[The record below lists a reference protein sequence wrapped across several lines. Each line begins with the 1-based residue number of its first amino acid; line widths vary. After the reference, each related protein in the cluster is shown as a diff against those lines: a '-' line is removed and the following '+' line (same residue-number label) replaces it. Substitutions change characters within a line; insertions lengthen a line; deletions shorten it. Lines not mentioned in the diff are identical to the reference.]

1 MAYVA
6 SVALDRYEKSEIIAI
21 FAFQHLLHMERNQ
34 NIEKRILWVAER
46 LFLEKGFSGTS
57 TTEIAKTVGCNQA
70 LIHYYF
76 RTKEKLF
83 WDVFAPK
90 MEQVVEYLDAPLDE
104 SIDFIDRICN
114 IVDFYFGI
122 LELDE
127 RLAPFIV
134 NELIMNPGRW
144 NKFRDRF
151 LRSESRRMAFVRFE
165 KMVDEEIA
173 AGQIRQIKAID
184 LLIDIMSLTISA
196 FIVAPKG
203 FANGECDSNLRKA
216 YIDNRRQD
224 IKAIIINGIKK

>member
-1 MAYVA
+1 
-6 SVALDRYEKSEIIAI
+6 
-21 FAFQHLLHMERNQ
+21 MERNQ

-90 MEQVVEYLDAPLDE
+90 VEQVVEYLDAPLDE
-104 SIDFIDRICN
+104 SIDFIERIRN
-114 IVDFYFGI
+114 VIDFYFGI

-144 NKFRDRF
+144 DKFRDRY
-151 LRSESRRMAFVRFE
+151 LRNESRSTAFNRFE
-165 KMVDEEIA
+165 NMVEEEIA
-173 AGQIRQIKAID
+173 AGRIRRIRALD
-184 LLIDIMSLTISA
+184 LLMNIMSLTISV

-203 FANGECDSNLRKA
+203 FASGECDQNLRKT
-216 YIDNRRQD
+216 YLDNRKEE
-224 IKAIIINGIKK
+224 IKTLIVNGLKA

>member
-1 MAYVA
+1 M
-6 SVALDRYEKSEIIAI
+6 D
-21 FAFQHLLHMERNQ
+21 RNQ

-90 MEQVVEYLDAPLDE
+90 VEQVVEYLDAPLDE
-104 SIDFIDRICN
+104 SIDFMERIRN
-114 IVDFYFGI
+114 VIDFYFGI

-134 NELIMNPGRW
+134 NELIMNPERW
-144 NKFRDRF
+144 NKFRDRY
-151 LRSESRRMAFVRFE
+151 LRNESRSSAFNRFE
-165 KMVDEEIA
+165 NMVNEEI
-173 AGQIRQIKAID
+173 GKGTIRQIRPID
-184 LLIDIMSLTISA
+184 LLMNIMSLTISA

-203 FANGECDSNLRKA
+203 FASGECDRNERKA
-216 YIDNRRQD
+216 YLDRRREDVKQL
-224 IKAIIINGIKK
+224 IVNGMTR

>member
-1 MAYVA
+1 M
-6 SVALDRYEKSEIIAI
+6 DKSK
-21 FAFQHLLHMERNQ
+21 

-46 LFLEKGFSGTS
+46 LFLEKGFNGTS

-90 MEQVVEYLDAPLDE
+90 VEQFVEYLDAPLDE
-104 SIDFIDRICN
+104 SIDFVERIRN
-114 IVDFYFGI
+114 VIDFYFGI

-127 RLAPFIV
+127 RLATFIV

-144 NKFRDRF
+144 DKFRDRY
-151 LRSESRRMAFVRFE
+151 LRNESRSSAFKRFE
-165 KMVDEEIA
+165 NMVEVEIE
-173 AGQIRQIKAID
+173 AGRVRQMRPID
-184 LLIDIMSLTISA
+184 LLMNIMSLTISA

-203 FANGECDSNLRKA
+203 FASGECDSNLRKT
-216 YIDNRRQD
+216 YLDQRKED
-224 IKAIIINGIKK
+224 IKELIVRGMSK

>member
-1 MAYVA
+1 
-6 SVALDRYEKSEIIAI
+6 
-21 FAFQHLLHMERNQ
+21 MERNQ

-57 TTEIAKTVGCNQA
+57 TTEIAKAVGCNQA

-90 MEQVVEYLDAPLDE
+90 VEQVVEYLDAPLDE
-104 SIDFIDRICN
+104 SLDFLDRIRN
-114 IVDFYFGI
+114 VIDFYFGI

-134 NELIMNPGRW
+134 NEFIMNPERW
-144 NKFRDRF
+144 DKFRNRY
-151 LRSESRRMAFVRFE
+151 LRSESRSSAFTRFE
-165 KMVDEEIA
+165 NMVREEVSR
-173 AGQIRQIKAID
+173 GTIRDVRPID
-184 LLIDIMSLTISA
+184 LLMNIMSLTITA

-203 FANGECDSNLRKA
+203 FASSECDRNARKA
-216 YIDNRRQD
+216 YLDHRRED
-224 IKAIIINGIKK
+224 VKELIVCGMKI

>member
-1 MAYVA
+1 
-6 SVALDRYEKSEIIAI
+6 
-21 FAFQHLLHMERNQ
+21 MERNQ

-57 TTEIAKTVGCNQA
+57 TTEIAKAVGCNQA

-83 WDVFAPK
+83 WDVFSPK
-90 MEQVVEYLDAPLDE
+90 VEQVVEYLDAPLDE
-104 SIDFIDRICN
+104 SLDFIQRIRN
-114 IVDFYFGI
+114 VIDFYFGI

-144 NKFRDRF
+144 DKFRDRY
-151 LRSESRRMAFVRFE
+151 LRNESRSSAFNRFE
-165 KMVDEEIA
+165 SMVAEEIS
-173 AGQIRQIKAID
+173 AGRIRPMRAID
-184 LLIDIMSLTISA
+184 LLMNIMSLTISS

-203 FANGECDSNLRKA
+203 FASGECDSNLRKE
-216 YIDNRRQD
+216 YLDNRRED
-224 IKAIIINGIKK
+224 VKSLIVNGIRP

>member
-1 MAYVA
+1 M
-6 SVALDRYEKSEIIAI
+6 D
-21 FAFQHLLHMERNQ
+21 RNQ

-57 TTEIAKTVGCNQA
+57 TTEIAKNVGCNQT

-104 SIDFIDRICN
+104 SLSFMDRLTN
-114 IVDFYFGI
+114 IIDFYFGI

-134 NELIMNPGRW
+134 NELLMHPGRW
-144 NKFRDRF
+144 DTFRDRF
-151 LRSESRRMAFVRFE
+151 LRNDRRSFAFTRFE
-165 KMVDEEIA
+165 GMVNEEISK
-173 AGQIRQIKAID
+173 GTIRSIRPID
-184 LLIDIMSLTISA
+184 LLLNIMSLTISA

-203 FANGECDSNLRKA
+203 FAKDECDSNARKEYLA
-216 YIDNRRQD
+216 QRKEN
-224 IKAIIINGIKK
+224 IKDLVVNGIRKD

>member
-1 MAYVA
+1 
-6 SVALDRYEKSEIIAI
+6 
-21 FAFQHLLHMERNQ
+21 MERNQ

-46 LFLEKGFSGTS
+46 LFLEKGFNGTS

-90 MEQVVEYLDAPLDE
+90 VEQVVEYLDAPLDE
-104 SIDFIDRICN
+104 SIDFVERIRN
-114 IVDFYFGI
+114 VIDFYFGI

-144 NKFRDRF
+144 DKFRDRY
-151 LRSESRRMAFVRFE
+151 LRNESRSTAFNRFE
-165 KMVDEEIA
+165 NMVEEEIA
-173 AGQIRQIKAID
+173 AGRIRQIRALD
-184 LLIDIMSLTISA
+184 LLMNIMSLTISV

-203 FANGECDSNLRKA
+203 FASGECDQNLRKT
-216 YIDNRRQD
+216 YLDNRKEE
-224 IKAIIINGIKK
+224 IKTLIVNGLKA

>member
-1 MAYVA
+1 
-6 SVALDRYEKSEIIAI
+6 
-21 FAFQHLLHMERNQ
+21 MERNQ

-104 SIDFIDRICN
+104 AVDFFDRISN
-114 IVDFYFGI
+114 IIDFYFGI

-134 NELIMNPGRW
+134 NELIMHPGRW
-144 NKFRDRF
+144 ETFRDRF
-151 LRSESRRMAFVRFE
+151 LRNESRSRAFKRFE
-165 KMVDEEIA
+165 LMVKDEVEK
-173 AGQIRQIKAID
+173 GLIRPFEPID
-184 LLIDIMSLTISA
+184 LLLDIMSLIIST

-203 FANGECDSNLRKA
+203 FAKGECDSNSRKE
-216 YIDNRRQD
+216 YLLHRKEHIRELV
-224 IKAIIINGIKK
+224 INGIKI

>member
-1 MAYVA
+1 M
-6 SVALDRYEKSEIIAI
+6 D
-21 FAFQHLLHMERNQ
+21 RNQ

-57 TTEIAKTVGCNQA
+57 TTEIAKAVGCNQA

-90 MEQVVEYLDAPLDE
+90 VEQVVEYLDAPLDE
-104 SIDFIDRICN
+104 SVDFLERIGN
-114 IVDFYFGI
+114 VIDFYFGI

-144 NKFRDRF
+144 DKFRDRY
-151 LRSESRRMAFVRFE
+151 LRSESRSIAFVRFE
-165 KMVDEEIA
+165 NMVQEEIRK
-173 AGQIRQIKAID
+173 GRIRDIRAID
-184 LLIDIMSLTISA
+184 LLMNIMSLTISA

-203 FANGECDSNLRKA
+203 FASGECDSSSRKS
-216 YIDNRRQD
+216 YLDNRRED
-224 IKAIIINGIKK
+224 IKALIINGMVK

>member
-1 MAYVA
+1 
-6 SVALDRYEKSEIIAI
+6 
-21 FAFQHLLHMERNQ
+21 MERNQ

-104 SIDFIDRICN
+104 SLNFMDRISN
-114 IVDFYFGI
+114 IIDFYFGI

-134 NELIMNPGRW
+134 NELIMHPGRW
-144 NKFRDRF
+144 DTFRDRF
-151 LRSESRRMAFVRFE
+151 LRSERRRSAFTRFE
-165 KMVDEEIA
+165 GMVRDEIGNGSIREI
-173 AGQIRQIKAID
+173 QPID
-184 LLIDIMSLTISA
+184 LLLNIMSLTISA

-203 FANGECDSNLRKA
+203 FARDECDSSARREYLSRRKENIKELVTNGLLRH
-216 YIDNRRQD
+216 
-224 IKAIIINGIKK
+224 

>member
-1 MAYVA
+1 
-6 SVALDRYEKSEIIAI
+6 
-21 FAFQHLLHMERNQ
+21 MERNQ

-90 MEQVVEYLDAPLDE
+90 VEQVVEYLDAPLDE
-104 SIDFIDRICN
+104 TIDFVERIRN
-114 IVDFYFGI
+114 VIDFYFGI

-144 NKFRDRF
+144 EKFRDRY
-151 LRSESRRMAFVRFE
+151 LRNESRSTAFNRFE

-173 AGQIRQIKAID
+173 AGRIRPMRAID
-184 LLIDIMSLTISA
+184 LLMNIMSLTISV

-203 FANGECDSNLRKA
+203 FASGECDSNLRKT
-216 YIDNRRQD
+216 YLTNRREE
-224 IKAIIINGIKK
+224 IKALIVNGIKE

>member
-1 MAYVA
+1 M
-6 SVALDRYEKSEIIAI
+6 EKSK
-21 FAFQHLLHMERNQ
+21 

-83 WDVFAPK
+83 WDVFSPK
-90 MEQVVEYLDAPLDE
+90 VEQVVEYLDAPLDD
-104 SIDFIDRICN
+104 SIDFVERIRN
-114 IVDFYFGI
+114 VIDFYFGI

-144 NKFRDRF
+144 DMFRNRY
-151 LRSESRRMAFVRFE
+151 LRNESRSSAFKRFE
-165 KMVDEEIA
+165 NMVKAEID
-173 AGQIRQIKAID
+173 AGRLRPMQAID
-184 LLIDIMSLTISA
+184 LLINIMSLTISA

-203 FANGECDSNLRKA
+203 FAIGECDSNLRKS
-216 YIDNRRQD
+216 YLDQRRED
-224 IKAIIINGIKK
+224 IKETIVRGMSK

>member
-1 MAYVA
+1 
-6 SVALDRYEKSEIIAI
+6 
-21 FAFQHLLHMERNQ
+21 MERNQ

-57 TTEIAKTVGCNQA
+57 TTEIAKAVGCNQA

-83 WDVFAPK
+83 WDVFSPK
-90 MEQVVEYLDAPLDE
+90 VEQVVEYLDAPLDE
-104 SIDFIDRICN
+104 SIDFEQRIRN
-114 IVDFYFGI
+114 VIDFYFGI

-144 NKFRDRF
+144 DKFRDRY
-151 LRSESRRMAFVRFE
+151 LRNESRSSAFDRFE
-165 KMVDEEIA
+165 SMVSEEIE
-173 AGQIRQIKAID
+173 AGRIRQMRAID
-184 LLIDIMSLTISA
+184 LLMNIMSLTISS

-203 FANGECDSNLRKA
+203 FASRECDSNLRKE
-216 YIDNRRQD
+216 YLDNRRED
-224 IKAIIINGIKK
+224 VKNLIVNGIRA

>member
-1 MAYVA
+1 
-6 SVALDRYEKSEIIAI
+6 
-21 FAFQHLLHMERNQ
+21 MERNQ

-83 WDVFAPK
+83 WDVFSPK
-90 MEQVVEYLDAPLDE
+90 AEQVVEYLDAPLDE
-104 SIDFIDRICN
+104 SIDFFERISN
-114 IVDFYFGI
+114 VIDFYFGI

-134 NELIMNPGRW
+134 NELVMSPDRW
-144 NKFRDRF
+144 SKFRDRF
-151 LRSESRRMAFVRFE
+151 LRSESRNSAFERFE
-165 KMVDEEIA
+165 KMVEEEIA
-173 AGQIRQIKAID
+173 AGRICKMRAID
-184 LLIDIMSLTISA
+184 LLMNIMSLTLSA

-203 FANGECDSNLRKA
+203 YAMGECDSKMRREYL
-216 YIDNRRQD
+216 DNRKED
-224 IKAIIINGIKK
+224 IKALVLNGIKS

>member
-1 MAYVA
+1 
-6 SVALDRYEKSEIIAI
+6 
-21 FAFQHLLHMERNQ
+21 MERNQ

-46 LFLEKGFSGTS
+46 LFLEKGFNGTS
-57 TTEIAKTVGCNQA
+57 TTEIAKTVGCNQT

-90 MEQVVEYLDAPLDE
+90 VKQVVEYLDAPLDE
-104 SIDFIDRICN
+104 SIDFIERIRN
-114 IVDFYFGI
+114 VVDFYFGI

-144 NKFRDRF
+144 DKFRDRY
-151 LRSESRRMAFVRFE
+151 LRNESRSSAFDRFE
-165 KMVDEEIA
+165 SMVEDEIKE
-173 AGQIRQIKAID
+173 GHIRSIKAID
-184 LLIDIMSLTISA
+184 LLMNIMSLTISA

-203 FANGECDSNLRKA
+203 FASGECDSNLRKA
-216 YIDNRRQD
+216 YLDARRDD
-224 IKAIIINGIKK
+224 IKNLIVNGIKL

>member
-1 MAYVA
+1 
-6 SVALDRYEKSEIIAI
+6 
-21 FAFQHLLHMERNQ
+21 MERNQ

-90 MEQVVEYLDAPLDE
+90 VEQVVEYLDAPLDE
-104 SIDFIDRICN
+104 SIDFIERIRN
-114 IVDFYFGI
+114 VIDFYFGI

-134 NELIMNPGRW
+134 NELIMNPERW
-144 NKFRDRF
+144 NKFRDRY
-151 LRSESRRMAFVRFE
+151 LRNESRSTAFNRFE
-165 KMVDEEIA
+165 NMVNEEVTR
-173 AGQIRQIKAID
+173 GTIRNIEPID
-184 LLIDIMSLTISA
+184 LLMNIMSLTISA

-203 FANGECDSNLRKA
+203 FASDECDKSARKA
-216 YIDNRRQD
+216 YLDHRRED
-224 IKAIIINGIKK
+224 VKELIVSGIKK

>member
-1 MAYVA
+1 M
-6 SVALDRYEKSEIIAI
+6 D
-21 FAFQHLLHMERNQ
+21 RNQ

-57 TTEIAKTVGCNQA
+57 TTEIAKAVGCNQA

-104 SIDFIDRICN
+104 NIDFLDRIAN
-114 IVDFYFGI
+114 IVDFYFGV

-134 NELIMNPGRW
+134 NELIMNPSRW
-144 NKFRDRF
+144 DHFRDRY
-151 LRSESRRMAFVRFE
+151 LRNESRSSAFKRFE
-165 KMVDEEIA
+165 SMVKEEVQN
-173 AGQIRQIKAID
+173 GVIRDVEPID
-184 LLIDIMSLTISA
+184 LS
-196 FIVAPKG
+196 
-203 FANGECDSNLRKA
+203 
-216 YIDNRRQD
+216 
-224 IKAIIINGIKK
+224 

>member
-1 MAYVA
+1 
-6 SVALDRYEKSEIIAI
+6 
-21 FAFQHLLHMERNQ
+21 MERNQ

-90 MEQVVEYLDAPLDE
+90 VEQVVEYLDAPLDE
-104 SIDFIDRICN
+104 SIDFIERIRN
-114 IVDFYFGI
+114 VIDFYFGI

-144 NKFRDRF
+144 DKFRDRY
-151 LRSESRRMAFVRFE
+151 LRNESRSTAFNRFE
-165 KMVDEEIA
+165 NMVEEEIA
-173 AGQIRQIKAID
+173 AGRIRQIRALD
-184 LLIDIMSLTISA
+184 LLMNIMSLTISV

-203 FANGECDSNLRKA
+203 FASGECDQNLRKT
-216 YIDNRRQD
+216 YLDNRKEE
-224 IKAIIINGIKK
+224 IKTLIVNGLKA